1 MIRRPTV
8 IAVLAGSL
16 LAIPAVSATARPAA
30 PEAHAA
36 GSCGVGSGRGY
47 GYSYLT
53 SLKVTRTSC
62 STGRSVAK
70 HHGHLRGWSCRGKR
84 LDSSPVQYDERVT
97 CHSGRRQVVW
107 TYTQN
112 T

>member
-1 MIRRPTV
+1 MLRKTT
-8 IAVLAGSL
+8 LAAAAL
-16 LAIPAVSATARPAA
+16 TAALAALPALDASAREAR
-30 PEAHAA
+30 AA
-36 GSCGVGSGRGY
+36 GSCSVGSGHGY

-53 SLKVTRTSC
+53 SLNVSGTSC

-70 HHGHLRGWSCRGKR
+70 HHGRVSGWSCRSKR

-97 CHSGRRQVVW
+97 CRSGKRQVVW